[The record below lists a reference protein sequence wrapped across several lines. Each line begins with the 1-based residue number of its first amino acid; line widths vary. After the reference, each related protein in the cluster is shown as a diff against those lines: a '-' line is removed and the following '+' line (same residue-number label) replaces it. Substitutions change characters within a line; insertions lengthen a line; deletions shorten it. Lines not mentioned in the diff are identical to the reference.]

1 MQNCVFLR
9 PSRRG
14 NFACAGGKEKS
25 DDVGALVVG
34 FDVARPITSVRCSR
48 LGPRFAA
55 KNLDVQKNYSQPDD
69 RQPTTKSR
77 RSETFRPQQPKK
89 QSKSDQIL
97 WQFASAFAFLHP
109 AALNRTPSFSW
120 PQMAGGL
127 VKYRHLSRKSSA
139 RQALLRGLV
148 TQLVQYEHIQTTYAK
163 AKETQRLA
171 EKLITLAKRNNEPC
185 RRSAQAWASS
195 SPPSTQLL
203 TARYQTPNLL
213 LPKLFGE
220 LRNRYLT
227 REGGYTRVVRTES
240 KNTYDQG
247 ESAILEFVDGKKDS
261 RFMMTAKTL
270 ARDRLLGRSSTPVT
284 LQNVKKVTK
293 FRDEKEL
300 EEMVQ
305 RFMILSTEGEGA
317 VEAPSAESAKLA
329 EKEGAAAEV
338 MAGDIVPESAKSG
351 EQVKR

>member
-1 MQNCVFLR
+1 
-9 PSRRG
+9 
-14 NFACAGGKEKS
+14 
-25 DDVGALVVG
+25 
-34 FDVARPITSVRCSR
+34 
-48 LGPRFAA
+48 
-55 KNLDVQKNYSQPDD
+55 
-69 RQPTTKSR
+69 
-77 RSETFRPQQPKK
+77 
-89 QSKSDQIL
+89 
-97 WQFASAFAFLHP
+97 
-109 AALNRTPSFSW
+109 
-120 PQMAGGL
+120 MAGGL
-127 VKYRHLSRKSSA
+127 VKYRHLSRNSSA

-171 EKLITLAKRNNEPC
+171 EKLITLAKRDNEPC
-185 RRSAQAWASS
+185 RRSAQGI
-195 SPPSTQLL
+195 L
-203 TARYQTPNLL
+203 YTPNRL

-220 LRNRYLT
+220 LKNRYLT
-227 REGGYTRVVRTES
+227 REGGYTRVVRTEP

-270 ARDRLLGRSSTPVT
+270 ARDRLLGRRSTPVT

-317 VEAPSAESAKLA
+317 AATGEADEAQSAESARMA
-329 EKEGAAAEV
+329 EKEGAAAQA
-338 MAGDIVPESAKSG
+338 MAEGIVPESVRSGKRAK
-351 EQVKR
+351 R

>member
-1 MQNCVFLR
+1 
-9 PSRRG
+9 
-14 NFACAGGKEKS
+14 
-25 DDVGALVVG
+25 
-34 FDVARPITSVRCSR
+34 
-48 LGPRFAA
+48 
-55 KNLDVQKNYSQPDD
+55 
-69 RQPTTKSR
+69 
-77 RSETFRPQQPKK
+77 
-89 QSKSDQIL
+89 
-97 WQFASAFAFLHP
+97 
-109 AALNRTPSFSW
+109 
-120 PQMAGGL
+120 MAGGT
-127 VKYRHLSRKSSA
+127 VKYRHLSRNSSA

-185 RRSAQAWASS
+185 RRSAQGI
-195 SPPSTQLL
+195 L
-203 TARYQTPNLL
+203 YTPNLL

-227 REGGYTRVVRTES
+227 REGGYTRVVRTEP

-270 ARDRLLGRSSTPVT
+270 ARDRLLGRPSTPVT

-300 EEMVQ
+300 EDMVQ
-305 RFMILSTEGEGA
+305 RFMILSTEGKDGSA
-317 VEAPSAESAKLA
+317 AGEAQSAESAKLA
-329 EKEGAAAEV
+329 EKESAAAGA
-338 MAGDIVPESAKSG
+338 MAEDIVPESVRSG
-351 EQVKR
+351 ERAKR

>member
-1 MQNCVFLR
+1 
-9 PSRRG
+9 
-14 NFACAGGKEKS
+14 
-25 DDVGALVVG
+25 
-34 FDVARPITSVRCSR
+34 
-48 LGPRFAA
+48 
-55 KNLDVQKNYSQPDD
+55 
-69 RQPTTKSR
+69 
-77 RSETFRPQQPKK
+77 
-89 QSKSDQIL
+89 
-97 WQFASAFAFLHP
+97 
-109 AALNRTPSFSW
+109 
-120 PQMAGGL
+120 MAGGL

-185 RRSAQAWASS
+185 RRSAQGI
-195 SPPSTQLL
+195 L
-203 TARYQTPNLL
+203 YTPNVLM
-213 LPKLFGE
+213 PKLFGE

-227 REGGYTRVVRTES
+227 REGGYTRVVRTEP

-317 VEAPSAESAKLA
+317 VEAQSAESAKLA

-351 EQVKR
+351 EQAKR